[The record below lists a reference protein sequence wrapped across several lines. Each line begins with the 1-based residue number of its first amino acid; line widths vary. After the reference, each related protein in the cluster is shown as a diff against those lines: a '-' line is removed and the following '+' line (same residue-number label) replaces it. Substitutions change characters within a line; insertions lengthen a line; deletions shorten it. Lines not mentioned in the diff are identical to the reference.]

1 MNSKKIKQN
10 FRLLESSGSYDPKLE
25 HDACGVGLVAKIT
38 GEATHEIVTKSLEA
52 LCNLEHRGAS
62 GADPET
68 GDGAGI
74 LLQLPHDFLVS
85 EGKKLDINLKKSN
98 YGTGI
103 VFCGNNLDHFEK
115 IVKIFEES
123 ARNQNLKVLGWR
135 DLPTAPSKIG
145 KTAR

>member
-1 MNSKKIKQN
+1 MPYMNSEKIKQN

-38 GEATHEIVTKSLEA
+38 GEASHEIVTNSLQA
-52 LCNLEHRGAS
+52 LCNLEPRGAS

-74 LLQLPHDFLVS
+74 LLQLPHDFLAE
-85 EGKKLDINLKKSN
+85 EGKKLDLNLKTGN

-103 VFCGNNLDHFEK
+103 VFCGNNFDHFRW
-115 IVKIFEES
+115 F
-123 ARNQNLKVLGWR
+123 
-135 DLPTAPSKIG
+135 
-145 KTAR
+145 